1 MVNNVYRSPSPK
13 KKKIHEHTQFGI
25 LEKSNTPL
33 QNIQEVKP
41 LTDQKQ
47 SPS

>member
-1 MVNNVYRSPSPK
+1 MYTDPLLQ

-41 LTDQKQ
+41 LTEQKQ